1 MTIRPLRPARRRR
14 FLLSSAAL
22 LSVVL
27 LVLPG
32 CGGGKEAQQAAP
44 AANAST
50 ALGSLKLLRQD
61 LSGGQGRLYTMSE
74 ILREATAPQDLNLGP
89 WFDRYRN
96 QREGVRDLAISLRDG
111 FNGLQDARQVYIQTW
126 EGDLGAI
133 SDPEL
138 RQQSVE
144 RRAALRDRFDGLSR
158 DLDNTK
164 QSFRPLLTKLS
175 DLQVYLQ
182 NDLTSTG
189 VQQVGGRLESAG
201 AEAEALA
208 GKVSAD
214 LAKLDSLID
223 ELEPQKG

>member
-1 MTIRPLRPARRRR
+1 MIIHPSRRSRLTL
-14 FLLSSAAL
+14 FSLAL
-22 LSVVL
+22 LGTLL
-27 LVLPG
+27 LVVPG
-32 CGGGKEAQQAAP
+32 CGGGKDVKQAP
-44 AANAST
+44 EAANASS
-50 ALGSLKLLRQD
+50 ALTSLRVLRDD

-74 ILREATAPQDLNLGP
+74 ILREATAPQDLPLGP

-96 QREGVRDLAISLRDG
+96 QREGVRDLAMSLREG
-111 FNGLQDARQVYIQTW
+111 FDGLQNARQVYIQKW

-144 RRAALRDRFDGLSR
+144 RRAALRDRFDALGR

-164 QSFRPLLTKLS
+164 QSFRPLLQKLS

-182 NDLTSTG
+182 NDLTATG
-189 VQQVGGRLESAG
+189 VQQVGDRLEAAG

>member
-1 MTIRPLRPARRRR
+1 MTTHPSHLARRLRR
-14 FLLSSAAL
+14 LLPSAAL
-22 LSVVL
+22 LGVLL

-32 CGGGKEAQQAAP
+32 CGGGKEVTAAP
-44 AANAST
+44 EIANAST
-50 ALGSLKLLRQD
+50 ALSSLRDLREN
-61 LSGGQGRLYTMSE
+61 LAGGQGRLFTMSE
-74 ILREATAPQDLNLGP
+74 ICREATAPQDLPLGP
-89 WFDRYRN
+89 WFERYRN
-96 QREGVRDLAISLRDG
+96 QREGVRDLAVQLRDG
-111 FNGLQDARQVYIQTW
+111 FDDMRAARQVYIQKW
-126 EGDLGAI
+126 EADLSAI
-133 SDPEL
+133 ADPQL
-138 RQQSVE
+138 RQQSVD
-144 RRAALRDRFDGLSR
+144 RRAALRDRFTDLSS
-158 DLDNTK
+158 DLDDSK
-164 QSFRPLLTKLS
+164 QAFRPLLQKLS